1 MSSTGP
7 KTKYMKCKLC
17 FKVVNQKDISAHAD
31 FHREKGE
38 LQRSSS
44 SGTSAKSSPAASMT
58 ASSVTGTP
66 HQVEEVVS
74 MATTDT
80 AVSMA
85 TTATA
90 VSTAT
95 TDTAVSMVTT
105 ATAVSMA
112 TTDTA
117 VSMVTTAIAVST
129 AINATAVSTA
139 TNPIAVSTA
148 SATTSVSTATNDT
161 SVSMATTTTAVST
174 ATTATAIS
182 TSTAATAVSMSTSA
196 TAVSTMTNPTTVSM
210 ATTAT
215 AVSTATTATAI
226 SRSTAATAVSM
237 STNPTAVS
245 TATNDTISTTT
256 TLVPPSSRK
265 GESSDAPT
273 TSSNYAAKVDQLKL
287 VNHLL
292 INDKLLTVNKERQ
305 TFTCEV
311 CQSNG
316 PQLNFKAYVEH
327 VSSISHMKNVFV
339 WMNTS
344 ESRTLDKYQVL
355 IKKLRAANKPVGLFC
370 ELCRKASFNVKL
382 ASQMTHLA
390 SEKHKSSAQMVRK
403 LFESQSVKSSLVQV
417 KASPPDSKS
426 SSISLSGSNASSGV
440 KSANATLPTH
450 DASAPYPGNE
460 QPVETAAEV
469 PVTDKP
475 TAKHSVVNELSIAQQ
490 EPNKPPPERL
500 AKTNSPIDELKTEKM
515 IITKPSINKSE
526 TEKTS
531 AKPRTDKSLV
541 VQSSEIDRVI
551 IGKQLSNKVAPKETA
566 ANKKLVETKPAPD
579 ELVNTASV
587 SQPKELPATQV
598 LTADKP
604 VAETPMGKVPAG
616 TILNTNAAINE
627 QLPNKNSMEK
637 SANKASARIN
647 SESKLDNTSSSMG
660 NQKTIMLAT
669 TNCIGKRTESS
680 KVEIPDNKNEKKI
693 SSKSYK
699 MNSSTNKR
707 SRRSESWSPIR
718 KRSSLTPDRPE
729 AEIGVD
735 DDVIVIG
742 ATDAR
747 SRSNFSVSTRR
758 PRRSNSRSR
767 SRQELSHRHSPNRR
781 LSRSPSRRTKS
792 PLSRTR
798 HRSRSPPRRGSKS
811 RHADGF
817 RSRSQKS
824 PDRYKHNLHSSKRTR
839 SRSPIHNRK
848 IDSHRRRRSRSPI
861 STKRKSPTRSLSPKH
876 SRHHSSGNKHSNSR
890 VSHSASRRHSPGS
903 QQSHVSNGLRT
914 RALSPWSINSL
925 TFLVD
930 KKWKSFYEKYYASGI
945 RDDTLCLI
953 LQKDYL
959 QAYKGFFVQDPQFE
973 IAYPVLIQ
981 PELLRSMLTE
991 RIENGP
997 SQSSSQLS
1005 REVSSV
1011 ITVKNVPMADCDAL
1025 EPGEIIDDERKKEL
1039 DRAWEKSL
1047 ARALPPPLR
1056 KPAYTEK
1063 RPSPK
1068 VTADN
1073 YTSQPHHNTDF
1084 STTTVPVSVPKPV
1097 PPPEK
1102 TSDSLHSS
1110 GFGRTPEDFHSFDKL
1125 QVLIREKLKLPTVKP
1140 PSPTKLPSSIEVP
1153 DLVKQ
1158 ALKSIKGDAQAEYPT
1173 TSMSSD
1179 GLVFRDPFLGFVHN
1193 VLSGILKMTGLQDD
1207 VDSGAVP
1214 SSVLTELHYE
1224 QRRMHESMVTPEGH
1238 LLIRMA
1244 RMSLTNRDR
1253 LHSKFGSS
1261 HADVVGILENL
1272 DRDVLQLIADTPMLK
1287 Q

>member
-1 MSSTGP
+1 MISIRFI
-7 KTKYMKCKLC
+7 
-17 FKVVNQKDISAHAD
+17 FK
-31 FHREKGE
+31 
-38 LQRSSS
+38 
-44 SGTSAKSSPAASMT
+44 
-58 ASSVTGTP
+58 
-66 HQVEEVVS
+66 
-74 MATTDT
+74 
-80 AVSMA
+80 
-85 TTATA
+85 
-90 VSTAT
+90 
-95 TDTAVSMVTT
+95 MV
-105 ATAVSMA
+105 
-112 TTDTA
+112 
-117 VSMVTTAIAVST
+117 
-129 AINATAVSTA
+129 
-139 TNPIAVSTA
+139 
-148 SATTSVSTATNDT
+148 
-161 SVSMATTTTAVST
+161 
-174 ATTATAIS
+174 
-182 TSTAATAVSMSTSA
+182 
-196 TAVSTMTNPTTVSM
+196 
-210 ATTAT
+210 
-215 AVSTATTATAI
+215 
-226 SRSTAATAVSM
+226 
-237 STNPTAVS
+237 
-245 TATNDTISTTT
+245 
-256 TLVPPSSRK
+256 
-265 GESSDAPT
+265 
-273 TSSNYAAKVDQLKL
+273 Q
-287 VNHLL
+287 
-292 INDKLLTVNKERQ
+292 
-305 TFTCEV
+305 
-311 CQSNG
+311 
-316 PQLNFKAYVEH
+316 
-327 VSSISHMKNVFV
+327 
-339 WMNTS
+339 
-344 ESRTLDKYQVL
+344 
-355 IKKLRAANKPVGLFC
+355 
-370 ELCRKASFNVKL
+370 
-382 ASQMTHLA
+382 
-390 SEKHKSSAQMVRK
+390 K
-403 LFESQSVKSSLVQV
+403 LFESQSVKSSLIQV

-426 SSISLSGSNASSGV
+426 SSISLSGSNALSGV
-440 KSANATLPTH
+440 KSANATLPTL

-531 AKPRTDKSLV
+531 AKPMTDKSPV

-587 SQPKELPATQV
+587 SQPKKLPATQV

-616 TILNTNAAINE
+616 TILNTNASKKN
-627 QLPNKNSMEK
+627 QLPNKNPMET

-669 TNCIGKRTESS
+669 KNCIGKRTESS

-699 MNSSTNKR
+699 INSSTNKR

-747 SRSNFSVSTRR
+747 PRSNFSVSTRR

-798 HRSRSPPRRGSKS
+798 HRSRSPPHRGSKS

-848 IDSHRRRRSRSPI
+848 IDSHRRRRSRSPV

-1047 ARALPPPLR
+1047 ARALPPPLK

-1179 GLVFRDPFLGFVHN
+1179 GLVCLWRITC
-1193 VLSGILKMTGLQDD
+1193 VLCFDI
-1207 VDSGAVP
+1207 
-1214 SSVLTELHYE
+1214 
-1224 QRRMHESMVTPEGH
+1224 
-1238 LLIRMA
+1238 
-1244 RMSLTNRDR
+1244 
-1253 LHSKFGSS
+1253 
-1261 HADVVGILENL
+1261 
-1272 DRDVLQLIADTPMLK
+1272 
-1287 Q
+1287 